1 MLRRAAYSVV
11 GVMWTISGSRKRRLA
26 AIWRGIGPS
35 VVRLSRFSNSSRRP
49 RYPIAAGRRTIGPQL
64 P

>member
-11 GVMWTISGSRKRRLA
+11 GVMWKISRSRKRRLA
-26 AIWRGIGPS
+26 AIGRGIGSP
-35 VVRLSRFSNSSRRP
+35 VVRLSRFSDSSRRLP
-49 RYPIAAGRRTIGPQL
+49 YLIAAGSRKTGPQL